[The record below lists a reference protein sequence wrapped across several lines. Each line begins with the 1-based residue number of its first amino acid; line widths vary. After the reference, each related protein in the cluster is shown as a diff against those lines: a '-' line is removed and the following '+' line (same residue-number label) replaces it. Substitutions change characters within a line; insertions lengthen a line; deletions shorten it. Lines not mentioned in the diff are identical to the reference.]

1 LTLSRTFGKETIRII
16 FSISD
21 LDAADNYPFDGDEL
35 DDETDEAEEEG
46 KKDKLDKAEEVV
58 KEEEVGDEED
68 FEDAEGGMPI
78 RCVVN
83 ITKPN
88 RQAITIETLVQDG
101 IFVIDNVSFYPDSTL
116 ATELSAEAD
125 WKRRGLYMGP
135 KFSNLDETVQSDF
148 EAFIEERGLNTS
160 LALFV
165 PDLAEWKEQ
174 KEYTT
179 WLKNVKAFV
188 EA

>member
-1 LTLSRTFGKETIRII
+1 MGSTEVWQ
-16 FSISD
+16 FSPVTDDHISD
-21 LDAADNYPFDGDEL
+21 
-35 DDETDEAEEEG
+35 
-46 KKDKLDKAEEVV
+46 
-58 KEEEVGDEED
+58 
-68 FEDAEGGMPI
+68 
-78 RCVVN
+78 C
-83 ITKPN
+83 
-88 RQAITIETLVQDG
+88 
-101 IFVIDNVSFYPDSTL
+101 L
-116 ATELSAEAD
+116 ALSAEAD